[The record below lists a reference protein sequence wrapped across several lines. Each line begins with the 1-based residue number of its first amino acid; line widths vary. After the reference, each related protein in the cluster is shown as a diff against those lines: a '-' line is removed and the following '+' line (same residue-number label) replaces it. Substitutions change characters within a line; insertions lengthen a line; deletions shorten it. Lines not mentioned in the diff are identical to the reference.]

1 LLSAESLN
9 FVSSPIIKELVPAAM
24 KNTFNKQ
31 NDSVHPVFYR
41 SEKSAKIFVTEFP
54 KEVK

>member
-1 LLSAESLN
+1 MAHSKTFSETEGNVLLSAESLN

-31 NDSVHPVFYR
+31 NDSVHPVF
-41 SEKSAKIFVTEFP
+41 
-54 KEVK
+54 